1 MAAMDE
7 KKFMQKAKEYRC
19 FFFVFSFFL
28 FFLYF
33 VYLFFSKMKRVLAV
47 VTREKTLVRINA
59 QKKVKGKGKAVTVL
73 KTSGPG
79 KAKKSFKKKEFNNK
93 KSDNGK
99 DDE

>member
-1 MAAMDE
+1 MDE

-28 FFLYF
+28 FFLHF
-33 VYLFFSKMKRVLAV
+33 VYLFFSKMKRVLVV
-47 VTREKTLVRINA
+47 VTREKILVRINA
-59 QKKVKGKGKAVTVL
+59 QKKVKGKGKVVTVL

-79 KAKKSFKKKEFNNK
+79 KAKKSFKKKEFNNE

>member
-28 FFLYF
+28 FFLHF

-59 QKKVKGKGKAVTVL
+59 QKKVKGKGKAVTVP
-73 KTSGPG
+73 KTPGPG
-79 KAKKSFKKKEFNNK
+79 
-93 KSDNGK
+93 
-99 DDE
+99 